1 MRVLVAGVN
10 QGLGLVLSRLMAE
23 KGQTVYA
30 CYRNKPSEG
39 VLEAARRFACFKMVE
54 FDVANESMAAAVSHE
69 IARDG
74 GNLDAVVVTAGILA
88 DSDREL
94 PVTGIVVDDLRAA
107 LEVNVVGS
115 AIMIK
120 HFHRLVKNGGMFIT
134 V

>member
-30 CYRNKPSEG
+30 GYRNKPSDG
-39 VLEAARRFACFKMVE
+39 VLEAARRFAGFKMVE
-54 FDVANESMAAAVSHE
+54 LDVTNEPMAAAVSQE

-94 PVTGIVVDDLRAA
+94 PVTGIVIDDLRAA

-115 AIMIK
+115 AIMK
-120 HFHRLVKNGGMFIT
+120 TLSPAG
-134 V
+134 